1 MPRTAVNDAS
11 VIERLLRTSGTWAV
25 AGLSTDRSRDAFGIA
40 ALLQRLGNEIVP
52 IHPRAEEVHGAI
64 GYRSLGEV
72 PAESQIDVVDCFVNA
87 RRVGEVVD
95 DAIAERDRL
104 GITAVWMQLEVID
117 EAAAERATAAGL
129 DVVMN
134 RCPAIEVRRLG
145 ISSRL

>member
-72 PAESQIDVVDCFVNA
+72 PAEA
-87 RRVGEVVD
+87 RSTSSTASSTPEGSARWWMTRSPS
-95 DAIAERDRL
+95 AIASGSPRS
-104 GITAVWMQLEVID
+104 G
-117 EAAAERATAAGL
+117 
-129 DVVMN
+129 
-134 RCPAIEVRRLG
+134 C
-145 ISSRL
+145 SSK